1 MSRADPAVSAAD
13 PSQLSRMARLAGVA
27 LVVIVLASVLVGGLD
42 AAPAHADGAVAP
54 TSFWLAQPDG
64 GVLAVGKAP
73 SLGSTPALDQPIVG
87 TAATPDGGGYWLVAS
102 DGGIFTFGDAGW
114 YGSQGG
120 QPLDQPIV
128 GMASTPDGRGYW
140 LVASD
145 GGIFTFGD
153 AGFYGSEGGQ
163 PLNQPIVGMAAM
175 PDGRGYW
182 LIASDGGVFTFG
194 DGSFFGSM
202 GGQPLN
208 KPMVGLTAT
217 PDGGGYWMFAGDG
230 GVFTFGDAGFYGS
243 TGGIA
248 TETAQRVV
256 PTRSG
261 QGYWVV
267 DQNGTSY
274 GFGDA
279 GSGPPPTQAV
289 LLKPITPGDRATL
302 FALQQLGKP
311 YLFGGDG
318 PTAYDCSGLTFTSW
332 GQAGIGIARVANA
345 QYETAG
351 APVALDALQAG
362 DLVFWG
368 GDTTNPDSVYHVAL
382 YIGADQTI
390 DAPNEKSVVSVLTV
404 DRQFWPSLM
413 PIGRRP

>member
-1 MSRADPAVSAAD
+1 
-13 PSQLSRMARLAGVA
+13 MARLAA
-27 LVVIVLASVLVGGLD
+27 LAIAATMLLSVLVSGLG
-42 AAPAHADGAVAP
+42 AGPARANGSIAP

-64 GVLAVGKAP
+64 GVLAAGHAP
-73 SLGSTPALDQPIVG
+73 NLGSAPGPLNQPIVG
-87 TAATPDGGGYWLVAS
+87 TTTTPDDGGYWLVAS
-102 DGGIFTFGDAGW
+102 DGGMFTFGDAGF
-114 YGSQGG
+114 YGSMGG
-120 QPLDQPIV
+120 KPLNQPIL

-140 LVASD
+140 QVASD

-163 PLNQPIVGMAAM
+163 PLNQPVVGMAST

-182 LIASDGGVFTFG
+182 LIASDGGVFSFG
-194 DGSFFGSM
+194 DATFFGSM

-208 KPMVGLTAT
+208 QPMVGLTAT

-243 TGGIA
+243 TGNIS
-248 TETAQRVV
+248 TEPAQLVV

-261 QGYWVV
+261 HGYWVV

-279 GSGPPPTQAV
+279 GSGPPPTQAL
-289 LLKPITPGDRATL
+289 LLKPITPGDRAIL

-311 YLFGGDG
+311 YLYGGTG
-318 PTAYDCSGLTFTSW
+318 PKAYDCSGLTYTSW
-332 GQAGIGIARVANA
+332 GTAGVGIARVAA
-345 QYETAG
+345 DQYQTAG
-351 APVALDALQAG
+351 VPVSLNDLQAG

-368 GDTTNPDSVYHVAL
+368 DNPSDPTSVYHVAI
-382 YIGADQTI
+382 YIGADLTI
-390 DAPNEKSVVSVLTV
+390 DAPNVGLNVQVLTV
-404 DRQFWPSLM
+404 DRQYWPYLM
-413 PIGRRP
+413 PNGRRP

>member
-1 MSRADPAVSAAD
+1 VT
-13 PSQLSRMARLAGVA
+13 SQRMARLA
-27 LVVIVLASVLVGGLD
+27 VLAIAATMLLSVLVSGLGAD
-42 AAPAHADGAVAP
+42 PARADGSIAP

-64 GVLAVGKAP
+64 GVLAVGHA
-73 SLGSTPALDQPIVG
+73 SNLGSAPGPLNQPIVG
-87 TAATPDGGGYWLVAS
+87 TTTTPDHGGYWLVAS
-102 DGGIFTFGDAGW
+102 DGGMFTFGDATFF
-114 YGSQGG
+114 GSMGG
-120 QPLDQPIV
+120 KPLNQPIV

-140 LVASD
+140 QVASD

-163 PLNQPIVGMAAM
+163 PLNQPVVGMAST

-182 LIASDGGVFTFG
+182 LIASDGGVFSFG
-194 DGSFFGSM
+194 DATFFGSM

-230 GVFTFGDAGFYGS
+230 GVFTFGDAGFHGS
-243 TGGIA
+243 TGGIS
-248 TETAQRVV
+248 TEPAQLVV

-261 QGYWVV
+261 DGYWVV

-289 LLKPITPGDRATL
+289 LLKPITPGDRAIL

-311 YLFGGDG
+311 YLYGGAG
-318 PTAYDCSGLTFTSW
+318 PNAYDCSGLTYASW
-332 GQAGIGIARVANA
+332 GSAGVRIDRVAA
-345 QYETAG
+345 DQYQTAG
-351 APVALDALQAG
+351 APVSLGDLQAG

-368 GDTTNPDSVYHVAL
+368 NDPNIPSSVYHVAI
-382 YIGADQTI
+382 YIGADMTI
-390 DAPNEKSVVSVLTV
+390 DAPNPSSVVSVLTV
-404 DRQFWPSLM
+404 DRLYWYYLM
-413 PIGRRP
+413 PNGRRP

>member
-1 MSRADPAVSAAD
+1 MSPANAARS
-13 PSQLSRMARLAGVA
+13 PRLAKLGGMA
-27 LVVIVLASVLVGGLD
+27 LAATMLVSVLVGGLN
-42 AAPAHADGAVAP
+42 AGPAHADGAIAP

-64 GVLAVGKAP
+64 GVLAVGNAP
-73 SLGSTPALDQPIVG
+73 SLGSTPPLNQPIVG
-87 TAATPDGGGYWLVAS
+87 AAATPDGGGYWLVAS

-120 QPLDQPIV
+120 HPLNQPIV

-175 PDGRGYW
+175 PDGKGYW

-194 DGSFFGSM
+194 DGNFFGSM

-208 KPMVGLTAT
+208 QPMVGLTAT

-243 TGGIA
+243 TGSIA
-248 TETAQRVV
+248 TEPAQRVV
-256 PTRSG
+256 PTGSG
-261 QGYWVV
+261 RGYWVV

-279 GSGPPPTQAV
+279 GSGPPPTQAL
-289 LLKPITPGDRATL
+289 LLKPITPGDRAIL

-318 PTAYDCSGLTFTSW
+318 PNAYDCSGLTYTSW
-332 GQAGIGIARVANA
+332 RAAGVGIARVANA

-351 APVALDALQAG
+351 APVALNDLQAG

-368 GDTTNPDSVYHVAL
+368 DDPTNPDSVYHVAI

-390 DAPNEKSVVSVLTV
+390 DAPNVGYNVQVLTV
-404 DRQFWPSLM
+404 NRQYWFYPM

>member
-1 MSRADPAVSAAD
+1 
-13 PSQLSRMARLAGVA
+13 
-27 LVVIVLASVLVGGLD
+27 
-42 AAPAHADGAVAP
+42 
-54 TSFWLAQPDG
+54 
-64 GVLAVGKAP
+64 
-73 SLGSTPALDQPIVG
+73 
-87 TAATPDGGGYWLVAS
+87 
-102 DGGIFTFGDAGW
+102 
-114 YGSQGG
+114 
-120 QPLDQPIV
+120 
-128 GMASTPDGRGYW
+128 MASTPDGRGYW